1 MVKKDPIFYGIKG
14 DYLLWIKRK
23 LFAMHK
29 KIKF

>member
-23 LFAMHK
+23 GSVKNFV
-29 KIKF
+29 

>member
-23 LFAMHK
+23 LFVMNK
-29 KIKF
+29 R